1 MDYWSNVK
9 TNTVAIDE
17 VTEEVYEIPAWTI
30 GDLIINDGNF
40 DFADSNIMVTLDVEN
55 LLDKKYYHAQ
65 ARATLPVK
73 YMQPP
78 RTIYLKTTIKY

>member
-1 MDYWSNVK
+1 
-9 TNTVAIDE
+9 
-17 VTEEVYEIPAWTI
+17 
-30 GDLIINDGNF
+30 
-40 DFADSNIMVTLDVEN
+40 MVTLDVEN